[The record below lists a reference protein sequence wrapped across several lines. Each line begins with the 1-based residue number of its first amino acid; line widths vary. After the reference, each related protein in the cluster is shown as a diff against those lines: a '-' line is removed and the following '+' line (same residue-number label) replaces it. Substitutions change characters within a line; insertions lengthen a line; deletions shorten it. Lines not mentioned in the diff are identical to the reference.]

1 MFFIYIILDTTP
13 PIVTFSQPPPLT
25 KAVAQLRW
33 ISNENAVFHCSLDNA
48 DFVDCGE
55 GVSSLW
61 VGTALRDGEHTLK
74 VRATD
79 DAGNIATPQR
89 WTWRTGKEDP
99 QHSEPS
105 LSSSGRIR
113 FDSEIFVGTCLI
125 LLMFAYPS
133 LFLSLYIRPFCFI

>member
-13 PIVTFSQPPPLT
+13 PIVTFSQPPALT

-89 WTWRTGKEDP
+89 WTWRTGKRT
-99 QHSEPS
+99 HSIQNQVCLPAGALDLIQRFS
-105 LSSSGRIR
+105 L
-113 FDSEIFVGTCLI
+113 
-125 LLMFAYPS
+125 AHA
-133 LFLSLYIRPFCFI
+133 LSF